1 MKLPVIKI
9 QTKLFLVFLGISLF
23 PLIIFGYITQRELNV
38 ISRYAIEAS
47 KSLGYSAANDSV
59 SALENLGVEIVS
71 QKARD
76 VALQCK
82 IFLDSHPNMTI
93 FELQKHSEFNRIAVQ
108 PVGNTGYTIIYEKKT
123 GIMRF
128 HPNRELRNF
137 DMHNW
142 KDLLPEFWALFEKSL
157 SGNPGGGYYNWKDV
171 DGVIRRKYMYMT
183 PIEGTPFMVAA
194 TTYIGEFSKPAQETR
209 ARIEKATS
217 DIGEEVMKT
226 VNAIKTNFMVLFLI
240 MVLLVFYTSLFLS
253 RMITNPILSL
263 IEGSKAIG
271 QGDMNYRVFVRTG
284 DELEE
289 LANSFNIM
297 AADLKK
303 YLDYVRSTTAERER
317 LQKELEIA
325 RNLQQRLLP
334 HYAPSIRGL
343 EIAASNIPAQEV
355 GGDFYDFIPVDIN
368 SWGFVIADV
377 SGKGMPAAIFMGLS
391 RTIIRASTTGC
402 QSLAQAI
409 KQANELICRD
419 STSGMFVTLFYAVY
433 DEDSRCL
440 RYVNAGHIPPFL
452 FRSSSDEV
460 ITLDARGI
468 ALGVIHGIDLKEEE
482 IYLEKGDVIVC
493 FTDGVTEAINE
504 QNEPFGSQR
513 LTEIVKANGNA
524 DVNTIVQAISSAVLE
539 FAGHHRQ
546 FDDITLMVIK
556 AV

>member
-1 MKLPVIKI
+1 MKFPVIKI
-9 QTKLFLVFLGISLF
+9 QTKLFLVFLGVSLL
-23 PLIIFGYITQRELNV
+23 PLIIFGYITQREINV
-38 ISRYAIEAS
+38 ISGYAVKAS

-59 SALENLGVEIVS
+59 AALENLGVEIVR

-82 IFLDSHPNMTI
+82 IFLDYHPNMTI
-93 FELQKHSEFNRIAVQ
+93 FDLQKNYVFNKIAVQ
-108 PVGNTGYTIIYEKKT
+108 PVGNTGYTIVYEKRT

-128 HPNRELRNF
+128 HPNRRLRNF
-137 DMHNW
+137 DMHKW
-142 KDLLPEFWALFEKSL
+142 KDLLPEFWTLFEKSL
-157 SGNPGGGYYNWKDV
+157 SGNPGGGYYNWKDA

-194 TTYIGEFSKPAQETR
+194 TTYIDEFSIPAQETR
-209 ARIEKATS
+209 ARIAKATS
-217 DIGEEVMKT
+217 DISDEVNKT
-226 VNAIKTNFMVLFLI
+226 VNTIKTNFTVLFFI
-240 MVLLVFYTSLFLS
+240 MVLTVFYTSLFLS

-263 IEGSKAIG
+263 IKGSKAIG

-289 LANSFNIM
+289 LANSFNKM
-297 AADLKK
+297 ASDLRQ
-303 YLDYVRSTTAERER
+303 YLDYIRTTTAEREK

-343 EIAASNIPAQEV
+343 EIAAHNIPAQEV

-402 QSLAQAI
+402 RSLAAAI

-433 DEDSRCL
+433 DEDNRRL

-452 FRSSSDEV
+452 LRSSSGEIV
-460 ITLDARGI
+460 TLNARGI
-468 ALGVIHGIDLKEEE
+468 ALGVIHGIDLQEEE

-493 FTDGVTEAINE
+493 FTDGVTDAINE

-513 LTEIVKANGNA
+513 LVEIVEANINA
-524 DVNTIVQAISSAVLE
+524 DANTIVKVIESAVLE
-539 FAGHHRQ
+539 FVGHHRQ